1 MNEVRVGIALVSTGT
16 TLAGDDGDEMRR
28 NGDEVHP
35 TGDSDPERVDFRRE
49 GDVMIILLECRSAR
63 ASNGRTHE
71 GNGQQ

>member
-35 TGDSDPERVDFRRE
+35 TGDSDPERVNFVVRE
-49 GDVMIILLECRSAR
+49 M
-63 ASNGRTHE
+63 
-71 GNGQQ
+71 